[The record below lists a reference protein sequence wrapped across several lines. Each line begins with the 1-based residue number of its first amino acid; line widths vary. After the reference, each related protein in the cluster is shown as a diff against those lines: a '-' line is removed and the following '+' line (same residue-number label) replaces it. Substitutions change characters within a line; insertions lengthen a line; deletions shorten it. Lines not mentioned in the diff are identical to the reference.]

1 MNKSAKIYTR
11 LLAET
16 SPEAEADDRVIRFT
30 FSTDQVAL
38 DGHRIL
44 AGAWKSKDHD
54 GLKDFKRNAIFG
66 WAHDMTRPP
75 IGRVISI
82 DERNGVLSGAV
93 KFAEYDF
100 ADEIYRLFRKGFIR
114 GASVSWFPIAY
125 KQARGPDREPGAL
138 DFSRVRLLEISA
150 VPVPADP
157 NALAE
162 ARGAGLNLSAVSAW
176 AQNAATKGKPAQRQ
190 YARSLVSALTAPVR
204 KTSMANEAR
213 TIEERRAHAAELRG
227 TFQNFGEYVRAVV
240 EARHDRPD
248 PRLSRAPTGAGETS
262 PTAGGFLVPEAF
274 SDVIL
279 TTLYEDRT
287 SILSYLQRF
296 NIPEGSNTL
305 RVPGVDETS
314 RANGYRWGGV
324 LADFVDEGTVEAPEF
339 PRYKSTQFAAEKLI
353 GYVVLTNEL
362 MADVENLDTFLR
374 RAIAD
379 ELRYK
384 LEQYILSSA
393 GTGAGRPLSVLNSPA
408 LVTVAKTSAQASGT
422 LTELNL
428 RTMLYALP
436 APSRRRA
443 IWAASESAMELV
455 ENFEAVT
462 RPASGSTNPDD
473 LPRIKGRPVIE
484 TDVLPAVGTPGDVLL
499 IDPAWYGFAS
509 KPMASALSAHVLFTS
524 DQAVLRVTWRCDGR
538 PLVSA
543 PIAATDG
550 ASRSAFVAL
559 AAR

>member
-1 MNKSAKIYTR
+1 MS
-11 LLAET
+11 
-16 SPEAEADDRVIRFT
+16 
-30 FSTDQVAL
+30 
-38 DGHRIL
+38 
-44 AGAWKSKDHD
+44 
-54 GLKDFKRNAIFG
+54 
-66 WAHDMTRPP
+66 
-75 IGRVISI
+75 
-82 DERNGVLSGAV
+82 
-93 KFAEYDF
+93 
-100 ADEIYRLFRKGFIR
+100 
-114 GASVSWFPIAY
+114 
-125 KQARGPDREPGAL
+125 
-138 DFSRVRLLEISA
+138 
-150 VPVPADP
+150 
-157 NALAE
+157 
-162 ARGAGLNLSAVSAW
+162 
-176 AQNAATKGKPAQRQ
+176 
-190 YARSLVSALTAPVR
+190 
-204 KTSMANEAR
+204 
-213 TIEERRAHAAELRG
+213 
-227 TFQNFGEYVRAVV
+227 
-240 EARHDRPD
+240 
-248 PRLSRAPTGAGETS
+248 
-262 PTAGGFLVPEAF
+262 GGFLVPEAF

-524 DQAVLRVTWRCDGR
+524 DQAVLRVVWRCAAR